1 MRFWILL
8 NAAVMSI
15 CAIIPARGGSKGVPG
30 KNIRLLAGKPLL
42 CWTVEHAARSSRID
56 RVIVST
62 DDDAIAT
69 TAVSQGAEVVRRP
82 FDISGD
88 RASSESA
95 LLHALDA
102 LREREGYEPALVVF
116 MQCTSPLRGRRDL
129 DDAIERF
136 LKEDADSLLAVV
148 PIQKF
153 FWHKTEDGPAALNYE
168 YAARPPHGDLP
179 VYYHETGSFYI
190 MRPALLRETGLRLGG
205 KIVMYAMAGETAVDI
220 DTEEDFLLAE
230 QAMHAWQRRS
240 RDAGGF
246 VDDH

>member
-1 MRFWILL
+1 
-8 NAAVMSI
+8 MSI
-15 CAIIPARGGSKGVPG
+15 CAIIPARGGSQGVPG
-30 KNIRLLAGKPLL
+30 KNIRPIAGKPLL
-42 CWTVEHAARSSRID
+42 AWTIEHAAASSLID
-56 RVIVST
+56 RIVVST
-62 DDDAIAT
+62 DYDTIASVAT
-69 TAVSQGAEVVRRP
+69 EYGAEVLRRP
-82 FDISGD
+82 AELSGSK
-88 RASSESA
+88 ASSESA
-95 LLHALDA
+95 LLHVLDE
-102 LREREGYEPALVVF
+102 LRDREGYEPDWVVF
-116 MQCTSPLRGRRDL
+116 MQCTTPLRGPTDL
-129 DDAIERF
+129 DDAINR
-136 LKEDADSLLAVV
+136 LQAEDADSLLAVV

-240 RDAGGF
+240 RDTGGF